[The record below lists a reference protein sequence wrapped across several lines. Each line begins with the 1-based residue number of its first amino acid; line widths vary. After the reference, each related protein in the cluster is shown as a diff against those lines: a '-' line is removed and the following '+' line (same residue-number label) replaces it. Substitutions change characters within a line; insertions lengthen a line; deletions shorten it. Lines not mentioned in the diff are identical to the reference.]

1 MVGSVRDP
9 ELGWWQKA
17 IIRRKIALRD
27 EEDKKKKDGKCNIMR
42 AEQFD
47 EPGWIDKDQVKP

>member
-1 MVGSVRDP
+1 MVGTLRDP

-27 EEDKKKKDGKCNIMR
+27 EEDEMKKNGKCNIKR
-42 AEQFD
+42 EEQFD
-47 EPGWIDKDQVKP
+47 EPCWIEKKEEP